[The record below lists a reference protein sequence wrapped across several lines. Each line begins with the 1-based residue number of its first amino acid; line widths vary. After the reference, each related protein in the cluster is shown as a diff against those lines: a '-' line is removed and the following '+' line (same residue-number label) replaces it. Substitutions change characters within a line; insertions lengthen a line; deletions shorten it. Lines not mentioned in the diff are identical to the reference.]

1 MIKSILIFLTI
12 KIIFSQSTHTTL
24 KLNETIKG
32 KIVDSFSYEYYKL
45 TIPEGIKQNTSN
57 LIITIDQDEFKK
69 EYSDPDIFVSKTIQ
83 QPGFFLSTWRSA
95 KIGGDIITISSN
107 EVFSNE
113 IFYISVFCI
122 EKCEYELIAFL
133 SETTNI
139 NDDETY
145 FFNLN
150 KNNPILLKLHTRK
163 DFQEISISSMA
174 FEFKPYKMYI
184 SKDSN
189 PSSSNSFDIEQSWI
203 YGYSF
208 NMIKGD
214 EDYCSDCDLYILLT
228 TETTDVEINI
238 FSEYPDSIIEI
249 LSQNFF
255 FDNVRENQCKCYYY
269 DVKGYEKYT
278 LIISLQLFSGT
289 TLIQLNGFESKVN
302 MTFYDI
308 PYDDTTFE
316 ITYEKTIII
325 DENDINVFRNI
336 AQQKGFVHFDRFQFC
351 ILGYSTSSFALQVAT
366 NLDITEGQYSNF
378 ILAGKSLSGY
388 LPSSNITSY
397 RLLDFSTHSN
407 ISISV
412 NENEG
417 FIEVY
422 GYFAESYE
430 FFDKK
435 KLTEL
440 INENK
445 VIKSNNEWSG
455 LTINI
460 DDEDNIC
467 HQKKKNDSNLN
478 DKSIDQF
485 CEFYIIINCIGTNN
499 CLFKINTFQTKST
512 YLLTPRT
519 SVYNT
524 IPRDE
529 IDFYKIINDD
539 ENVEEIV
546 IVLNS
551 ITGNADM
558 EIYKYDEDIND
569 YRFVDSSNNK
579 KDLPDVLK
587 IKTYNQKGV
596 FSVEINAKNF
606 VTYSLYYY
614 VINKNKGF
622 DIENIALNLKS
633 GQIVYDYLESLS
645 SFKIYSYAVDSE
657 NVNDIRIGLT
667 RRSFDLKFYVYKDL
681 EQVRYIDYIF
691 SNFDWESDDDSQL
704 IIKSSDPKYI
714 KKGFYYIIIARK
726 YELEKYDFE
735 DEDYYI
741 SITDETN
748 PLLLFENIQH
758 SATLSKN
765 YQYQS
770 YYYSTNSIEDLS
782 IAIYSDYGKIN
793 VYIDFSYFTLFPT
806 LSRTDLYY
814 IEKDASSIFL
824 NIPKS
829 DLEKKCETKN
839 RCDILIIIFYP
850 GNEMTFGSS
859 YMISGKV
866 KNNAITS
873 LFDEDEYRNAIDVK
887 EEQYF
892 VVYELNYEDGKENY
906 VLNVKSDNGEVELYG
921 FLIEIE
927 QLNPVY
933 FPKSNNYHYKAEEG
947 KYDNLILNIPK
958 KDYEKCKKC
967 KLLLT
972 IKGIY
977 LGFTGNSIY
986 YTISF
991 SSKITRITKESHI
1004 KNFIFQGE
1012 NHYYKIYMEPS
1023 DKNVFITL
1031 YNVDGD
1037 TDLYVNY
1044 GLTPPTY
1051 KKYHWFSLEPTH
1063 QFINIDKND
1072 PIITQLGKK
1081 DLEGDYT
1088 IMITGVT
1095 DSFYTLVV
1103 SGNKNLIDI
1112 GNNSPGSCKC
1122 KKSESCNFKF
1132 DLFENEYEYN
1142 IYIGIYNEDD
1152 IENLSYIF
1160 TSNFLYGYGDMY
1172 GKLFEN
1178 QDYKSIEDIIPHD
1191 DDFDFSNLEFNKRQF
1206 MKIDISKDDK
1216 RIGMESWFLISI
1228 KCNEDS
1234 LVEIN
1239 TAKSYLTNYILDTRR
1254 ENIYYFPKFTDDNI
1268 NLMPVLSHYLFYEKN
1283 LNFEIYSYKGKGKIT
1298 VFQNLS
1304 TIDEFGEVVNLH
1316 NDVAS
1321 LIINSKETQYG
1332 TVKYDK
1338 NKNFNNLFFKI
1349 EALEDFGF
1357 RIKLNYEQTW
1367 TKLDI
1372 GKQNSYVVND
1382 NEFYG
1387 YFDLLDKYED
1397 IVLSVM
1403 IKNPDDIA
1411 NLYIKYDLYD
1421 LSIENLDDNKH
1432 KLDIPNEGN
1441 HDLKAET
1448 NILLGSITLKIP
1460 QLPKEKRE
1468 NKKCRVLFL
1477 VDFTEISDKEDTIIN
1492 ILISPSVNNYKRID
1506 TQPKQIYFSSE
1517 KSTIKDTTIFDINKE
1532 NKKDNI
1538 IVLEVSSCRGTF
1550 ETQINNKITYYKNP
1564 FTEIQSHPYLSKGR
1578 KVLTLLNATLDTYY
1592 LTVWVSGSNCD
1603 LINTT
1608 QCNEEGGEYLLYYYS
1623 TDEENYRESNFEP
1636 IFTFDEISSG
1646 KIELKLPDLKSKNN
1660 IEKITMNNFHI
1671 FISKDSKDFEN
1682 MESLCYLSK
1691 MKSIDNNI
1699 KYNYDSKN
1707 NKFIIEGLT
1716 PTITYYIN
1724 IEYQNPK
1731 TGEKIV
1737 FKPLLI
1743 MLNKKEANKFLTGLI
1758 IFIIITLIIISLI
1771 LYKKYKN
1778 TKEELEYH
1786 LAEVRSGF
1794 DISGDKPM
1802 IELGK
1807 IRRKSK
1813 VKYTTLDE
1821 EKLD

>member
-1 MIKSILIFLTI
+1 MLKSFLIFLTI
-12 KIIFSQSTHTTL
+12 KIILSQSTHTNV

-32 KIVDSFSYEYYKL
+32 IIVDAFSYQYYKL
-45 TIPEGIKQNTSN
+45 TIPEGIEKNKSN

-69 EYSDPDIFVSKTIQ
+69 EYSDPDIFVSKTIEK
-83 QPGFFLSTWRSA
+83 PSFIFSTWRSS
-95 KIGGDIITISSN
+95 KIGGDIISISSN

-113 IFYISVFCI
+113 IFYISILCI
-122 EKCEYELIAFL
+122 EKCEYELNAYL
-133 SETTNI
+133 SETTKI
-139 NDDETY
+139 DDDDIY

-174 FEFKPYKMYI
+174 FEFKQYKMYI

-189 PSSSNSFDIEQSWI
+189 PSSSNSLDVQQSWI
-203 YGYSF
+203 YGYSYS
-208 NMIKGD
+208 MIKGD

-228 TETTDVEINI
+228 TETNDVEINI
-238 FSEYPDSIIEI
+238 YSEYPDSITQII
-249 LSQNFF
+249 SQNYFY
-255 FDNVRENQCKCYYY
+255 DNVRENQCKCYYY
-269 DVKGYEKYT
+269 DVKRYEKYT
-278 LIISLQLFSGT
+278 LIINIQLFSGT

-302 MTFYDI
+302 MSFYDI
-308 PYDDTTFE
+308 PYDDTTYE

-325 DENDINVFRNI
+325 DENDINIFRNN
-336 AQQKGFVHFDRFQFC
+336 AQQKGFVNLDRFHFC
-351 ILGYSTSSFALQVAT
+351 VLGYSTSSFSLQAAT
-366 NLDITEGQYSNF
+366 NFDITKTQYSNF
-378 ILAGKSLSGY
+378 ILAGKSISGY
-388 LPSSNITSY
+388 LPSFSITSY
-397 RLLDFSTHSN
+397 ILLDFSSNSN
-407 ISISV
+407 ISITV
-412 NENEG
+412 NDLEG
-417 FIEVY
+417 SIEIY
-422 GYFAESYE
+422 GYFSENYE
-430 FFDKK
+430 FFDTK
-435 KLTEL
+435 KLNDI
-440 INENK
+440 INGNK
-445 VIKSNNEWSG
+445 VIKPIYEWSG
-455 LTINI
+455 LNIYI

-467 HQKKKNDSNLN
+467 HQKRKNDS
-478 DKSIDQF
+478 KIDEKNIQPNCYLF
-485 CEFYIIINCIGTNN
+485 IIINCKGKFN
-499 CLFKINTFQTKST
+499 CLYKINTYQSKST
-512 YLLTPRT
+512 FLLIPRQ

-529 IDFYKIINDD
+529 TDFYKIINDD
-539 ENVEEIV
+539 ENVEQIV

-569 YRFVDSSNNK
+569 YRFVDSSNNE

-587 IKTYNQKGV
+587 IKTYNKKGI
-596 FSVEINAKNF
+596 FSIQVNAKNF

-614 VINKNKGF
+614 VIKSKKGF
-622 DIENIALNLKS
+622 DIENIALNLQN
-633 GQIVYDYLESLS
+633 GQIVYDYLESS
-645 SFKIYSYAVDSE
+645 SPFKIYSYSVDTE
-657 NVNDIRIGLT
+657 NINDIRIGLT
-667 RRSFDLKFYVYKDL
+667 RRNNDLKFYVYKDL

-691 SNFDWESDDDSQL
+691 SNFDWESDYDTQI
-704 IIKSSDPKYI
+704 IIKSSDPGYI
-714 KKGFYYIIIARK
+714 KKGFYYIIITRR
-726 YELEKYDFE
+726 YENEKFNFE

-741 SITDETN
+741 SITDEKN

-758 SATLSKN
+758 SATLSIN

-782 IAIYSDYGKIN
+782 ISIYADYGKIN

-806 LSRTDLYY
+806 LSRTNLYY
-814 IEKDASSIFL
+814 IEKDTSSIFL

-829 DLEKKCETKN
+829 DLEKKCQNENK
-839 RCDILIIIFYP
+839 CDIFIIVYYP
-850 GNEMTFGSS
+850 GDEIIYGST
-859 YMISGKV
+859 YMISGKI
-866 KNNAITS
+866 KYNAITT
-873 LFDEDEYRNAIDVK
+873 LIDGQDYKGAIDVK

-892 VVYELNYEDGKENY
+892 VIYDLNDDNEKENY
-906 VLNVKSDNGEVELYG
+906 ILNVKSDNGEVELYG
-921 FLIEIE
+921 FLIEIDN
-927 QLNPVY
+927 LNPIY

-947 KYDNLILNIPK
+947 QYDNLMLNIPK
-958 KDYEKCKKC
+958 KDYEKCKNC

-972 IKGIY
+972 IKGIG

-1004 KNFIFQGE
+1004 KDFIFEGE
-1012 NHYYKIYMEPS
+1012 NHYYKIYMDPK
-1023 DKNVFITL
+1023 DKNVFISL

-1037 TDLYVNY
+1037 TDIYVNY
-1044 GLTPPTY
+1044 GLTAPTY

-1081 DLEGDYT
+1081 DIGGDYT

-1095 DSFYTLVV
+1095 DSYYTLVV
-1103 SGNKNLIDI
+1103 SGNRNLIDI

-1132 DLFENEYEYN
+1132 DLFENEKEYQ
-1142 IYIGIYNEDD
+1142 IYDEIIHDDD
-1152 IENLSYIF
+1152 IENLSFII

-1172 GKLFEN
+1172 AKLYEK
-1178 QDYKSIEDIIPHD
+1178 QDYESIDDIIPNED
-1191 DDFDFSNLEFNKRQF
+1191 NYDFSNWEFNKRQF
-1206 MKIDISKDDK
+1206 MKIDINKNDK
-1216 RIGMESWFLISI
+1216 RIEMESWFFISI

-1254 ENIYYFPKFTDDNI
+1254 ENLYYFTKFTDNDV
-1268 NLMPVLSHYLFYEKN
+1268 NLMPVLSHYLIYEKN

-1298 VFQNLS
+1298 VFQNKS
-1304 TIDEFGEVVNLH
+1304 TINESGDLIDLH
-1316 NDVAS
+1316 NNIAS
-1321 LIINSKETQYG
+1321 LTINSKETQYG
-1332 TVKYDK
+1332 IVKYDK
-1338 NKNFNNLFFKI
+1338 NKKFYNLFFRI

-1357 RIKLNYEQTW
+1357 RIKLNYDHTW
-1367 TKLDI
+1367 TRLSI
-1372 GKQNSYVVND
+1372 GKQNSYIVND

-1403 IKNPDDIA
+1403 IKNPDEIA
-1411 NLYIKYDLYD
+1411 NLYVKYDLYD
-1421 LSIENLDDNKH
+1421 LSVENLDDNKH
-1432 KLDIPNEGN
+1432 KLDIPKEGN
-1441 HDLKAET
+1441 YDLKAET
-1448 NILLGSITLKIP
+1448 NRLLGSITLKIP

-1477 VDFTEISDKEDTIIN
+1477 VEFTKFSFDEDTIIN
-1492 ILISPSVNNYKRID
+1492 ILISPSVNNYKRIE

-1532 NKKDNI
+1532 KKKDNI
-1538 IVLEVSSCRGTF
+1538 IVLEISACRGTF
-1550 ETQINNKITYYKNP
+1550 ETQLNNKVTYYKNP
-1564 FTEIQSHPYLSKGR
+1564 FTEIQSNPYLSKGR

-1603 LINTT
+1603 LTNTT

-1623 TDEENYRESNFEP
+1623 TDEENFRVSNFEP
-1636 IFTFDEISSG
+1636 IFTYEEISSG
-1646 KIELKLPDLKSKNN
+1646 KIKLKLPDFKIKTN
-1660 IEKITMNNFHI
+1660 EKININNFHI
-1671 FISKDSKDFEN
+1671 FISTDSKDFEN
-1682 MESLCYLSK
+1682 MESLCFLSK
-1691 MKSIDNNI
+1691 MKINDINL
-1699 KYNYDSKN
+1699 KYDYDSNKN
-1707 NKFIIEGLT
+1707 IFIIDGLT
-1716 PTITYYIN
+1716 PSMTYYIN
-1724 IEYQNPK
+1724 IQYQNFK

-1743 MLNKKEANKFLTGLI
+1743 MLNKKEGNKLFTGFI
-1758 IFIIITLIIISLI
+1758 IFVIVTLIVISLI

-1778 TKEELEYH
+1778 TKDELEYH
-1786 LAEVRSGF
+1786 LTEIRSGF

-1807 IRRKSK
+1807 ISRKSK
-1813 VKYTTLDE
+1813 TKYTTLDE

>member
-1 MIKSILIFLTI
+1 MIKSFLIFLSI
-12 KIIFSQSTHTTL
+12 RIILSQSTHTIL

-32 KIVDSFSYEYYKL
+32 KIVNAFSYEYYKL
-45 TIPEGIKQNTSN
+45 TIPEGTKANKSN
-57 LIITIDQDEFKK
+57 LIINIDQDELTK
-69 EYSDPDIFVSKTIQ
+69 EYSDPDIFVSKTIE
-83 QPGFFLSTWRSA
+83 QPGFLFSTWRSA
-95 KIGGDIITISSN
+95 KIGGDIISISSN
-107 EVFSNE
+107 EVYSNE
-113 IFYISVFCI
+113 IFYISVYCL
-122 EKCEYELIAFL
+122 EKCEYELIAYL
-133 SETTNI
+133 SETINI
-139 NDDETY
+139 DDNDIY

-150 KNNPILLKLHTRK
+150 KSNPILLKLHTKK
-163 DFQEISISSMA
+163 DFQEITIGSIA
-174 FEFKPYKMYI
+174 FEYKPYKMYI

-189 PSSSNSFDIEQSWI
+189 PSSSNTLDIQQSWI
-203 YGYSF
+203 YGYTYT
-208 NMIKGD
+208 MIKGD

-228 TETTDVEINI
+228 TETTNVEINI
-238 FSEYPDSIIEI
+238 YSEYPNSIIPI
-249 LSQNFF
+249 YTHFSFY
-255 FDNVRENQCKCYYY
+255 DNIRENQCKCYYY
-269 DVKGYEKYT
+269 NVQGYEKYS
-278 LIISLQLFSGT
+278 LIITMQLFSGA

-308 PYDDTTFE
+308 PYDET
-316 ITYEKTIII
+316 TYEVTNEKTLVI
-325 DENDINVFRNI
+325 DENDINIFRNK
-336 AQQKGFVHFDRFQFC
+336 AEQKGFVNFDRFHFC
-351 ILGYSTSSFALQVAT
+351 ILGYSTSSFTLQAST
-366 NLDITEGQYSNF
+366 NYDITEGQYTNF
-378 ILAGKSLSGY
+378 IIAGKSITGF
-388 LPSSNITSY
+388 LPTSNVTSY
-397 RLLDFSTHSN
+397 SLLDFSADSN

-412 NENEG
+412 NEIEG
-417 FIEVY
+417 LINVY
-422 GYFAESYE
+422 GYFSENYV
-430 FFDKK
+430 FFNKS
-435 KLTEL
+435 KLNDL

-445 VIKSNNEWSG
+445 IIKPNTEWGG
-455 LTINI
+455 LNFKI

-467 HQKKKNDSNLN
+467 HQKRKNNPKLSEKNIELN
-478 DKSIDQF
+478 
-485 CEFYIIINCIGTNN
+485 CVLYIIIDCIGKEN
-499 CLFKINTFQTKST
+499 CLFRINTFQSKST
-512 YLLTPRT
+512 YLLIPRT
-519 SVYNT
+519 SIYNT
-524 IPRDE
+524 IPGDE
-529 IDFYKIINDD
+529 TDFYKIINDD
-539 ENVEEIV
+539 ENVEQIV

-551 ITGNADM
+551 ISGNADM

-569 YRFVDSSNNK
+569 YRFVDSSNNE
-579 KDLPDVLK
+579 KDLPDV
-587 IKTYNQKGV
+587 IRVKTYNKKGV
-596 FSVEINAKNF
+596 FSVQVNAKNF
-606 VTYSLYYY
+606 VTYSIYYY
-614 VINKNKGF
+614 VIKKNKGF
-622 DIENIALNLKS
+622 DIENIALDLKK
-633 GQIVYDYLESLS
+633 GQIVYDYLESSS
-645 SFKIYSYAVDSE
+645 SFKIYSYSVDSE
-657 NVNDIRIGLT
+657 NANDIRIGLT
-667 RRSFDLKFYVYKDL
+667 RRNDDLKFYVYKDL
-681 EQVRYIDYIF
+681 EQVRFIDNIF
-691 SNFDWESDDDSQL
+691 SNFDWEANADSQL
-704 IIKSSDPKYI
+704 IIKSTDPKYI
-714 KKGFYYIIIARK
+714 KKGFYYIIITRK
-726 YELEKYDFE
+726 NKEEKDSFE

-741 SITDETN
+741 SITDEKN
-748 PLLLFENIQH
+748 PLLLFDNTQH
-758 SATLSKN
+758 SATLSTN

-770 YYYSTNSIEDLS
+770 YYYSVNSIEDLS
-782 IAIYSDYGKIN
+782 ISIYADYGKIN
-793 VYIDFSYFTLFPT
+793 VYIDFSYFTILPT
-806 LSRTDLYY
+806 LSRTNLYF
-814 IEKDASSIFL
+814 IEKGTSSIFL

-829 DLEKKCETKN
+829 DLEKKCQSEDK
-839 RCDILIIIFYP
+839 CDIFIIIYYP
-850 GNEMTFGSS
+850 GDEMLYGSS
-859 YMISGKV
+859 YMISGKI
-866 KNNAITS
+866 KHNAITT
-873 LFDEDEYRNAIDVK
+873 LFDEYEYRNAIEVK

-892 VVYELNYEDGKENY
+892 VIYDLNFDDDKDNY
-906 VLNVKSDNGEVELYG
+906 VITIKSDNGQVELYA

-927 QLNPVY
+927 KLNPIY

-947 KYDNLILNIPK
+947 KYDTSLLNIPK

-972 IKGIY
+972 MKGIY

-986 YTISF
+986 YSILF

-1004 KNFIFQGE
+1004 QDFIYEGE

-1023 DKNVFITL
+1023 DKNVFISL

-1037 TDLYVNY
+1037 TDIYVNY

-1103 SGNKNLIDI
+1103 SSNKNLIDI

-1122 KKSESCNFKF
+1122 KKSESCNFKL
-1132 DLFENEYEYN
+1132 DLFENEIDYN
-1142 IYIGIYNEDD
+1142 VYQEIYHDDD
-1152 IENLSYIF
+1152 IQNLSFIF
-1160 TSNFLYGYGDMY
+1160 TSYFLYGYGDMY
-1172 GKLFEN
+1172 GKFFEN
-1178 QDYKSIEDIIPHD
+1178 QDYESIEKIIPNED
-1191 DDFDFSNLEFNKRQF
+1191 EFDFSNLEFNKRQF
-1206 MKIDISKDDK
+1206 MKIDINKEDK

-1239 TAKSYLTNYILDTRR
+1239 TAKSYLTNYVLDTRR
-1254 ENIYYFPKFTDDNI
+1254 ENLYYFPKFTDSDI
-1268 NLMPVLSHYLFYEKN
+1268 NLMPVLSHYLFYEKD

-1298 VFQNLS
+1298 VFQNL
-1304 TIDEFGEVVNLH
+1304 TKIDEFGEVVDLH

-1321 LIINSKETQYG
+1321 ITLNAKETEYG

-1338 NKNFNNLFFKI
+1338 NKNFYNLFFRI

-1357 RIKLNYEQTW
+1357 RIKLNYDQTW
-1367 TKLDI
+1367 TKLNI
-1372 GKQNSYVVND
+1372 GKQNSYIVND
-1382 NEFYG
+1382 EEFYG

-1403 IKNPDDIA
+1403 IKNPNDTA
-1411 NLYIKYDLYD
+1411 KLYIKYDLYD

-1448 NILLGSITLKIP
+1448 NKLLGSITLKIP
-1460 QLPKEKRE
+1460 QLPKEKRQ

-1477 VDFTEISDKEDTIIN
+1477 IEFTEISVDEDTIIN

-1550 ETQINNKITYYKNP
+1550 ETQLNNKITYYKNP
-1564 FTEIQSHPYLSKGR
+1564 FTEIESHPYLSKGR

-1592 LTVWVSGSNCD
+1592 LTVWVSGSNCN
-1603 LINTT
+1603 LTNTT
-1608 QCNEEGGEYLLYYYS
+1608 QCNEEGGEYILYYYS
-1623 TDEENYRESNFEP
+1623 TDEQNYKLSNFEP

-1646 KIELKLPDLKSKNN
+1646 KIELKLPDLKSKND
-1660 IEKITMNNFHI
+1660 EKITMNNFHI

-1691 MKSIDNNI
+1691 MKSNDKNI

-1716 PTITYYIN
+1716 PETTYYIN

-1743 MLNKKEANKFLTGLI
+1743 MLNIKATNKVLTGFI
-1758 IFIIITLIIISLI
+1758 IFIIVALLIISFIF
-1771 LYKKYKN
+1771 YKKYKN
-1778 TKEELEYH
+1778 TKQELEYH
-1786 LAEVRSGF
+1786 LTEVRSGF
-1794 DISGDKPM
+1794 DLSGDKSM

-1807 IRRKSK
+1807 ISRKSK
-1813 VKYTTLDE
+1813 TKYTTLDE